1 MSELGKHVLT
11 PPELVPSLGFLKEK
25 ATRELPLPLLP
36 GLPCPRRGHR
46 FLHLP
51 SSWSQSSDVTQIP
64 CCWEERDTPGNTEPA
79 TKRGVPAFCAASEA
93 LGVSVCFQKPGA
105 GESQNTDTKMTN
117 CVLSSSCKRL
127 YKGRGQHSAPIC
139 AACLNSEGKPHRHVQ
154 NLRGQRF
161 AQEGLQ
167 IVLEIPIQALKFCLL
182 LLEMLTHGLSIRVSA
197 VLGIR
202 DWGGDRFPNKAIAS
216 ETHLSP
222 PRAETLEKLR
232 LLYANG

>member
-1 MSELGKHVLT
+1 M
-11 PPELVPSLGFLKEK
+11 
-25 ATRELPLPLLP
+25 
-36 GLPCPRRGHR
+36 
-46 FLHLP
+46 
-51 SSWSQSSDVTQIP
+51 
-64 CCWEERDTPGNTEPA
+64 
-79 TKRGVPAFCAASEA
+79 
-93 LGVSVCFQKPGA
+93 
-105 GESQNTDTKMTN
+105 
-117 CVLSSSCKRL
+117 
-127 YKGRGQHSAPIC
+127 
-139 AACLNSEGKPHRHVQ
+139 Q